1 MPFGPLR
8 SNVETLL
15 PGRPGTPQLPARED
29 PLNKACPSMLASIA
43 ADMLNQSRT
52 DLGIPNRINLTTSR
66 SSGLVLSLPDL
77 NFDSVADTAN
87 GIRQRIS
94 PDAIKAEVA
103 DYIKRAVNHH
113 PVVSGQLTKLD
124 RGDMA

>member
-1 MPFGPLR
+1 
-8 SNVETLL
+8 
-15 PGRPGTPQLPARED
+15 
-29 PLNKACPSMLASIA
+29 MLASIA

-103 DYIKRAVNHH
+103 DYIKLLFNRELIRFRQPLQNRCPHGILPYVAVDL
-113 PVVSGQLTKLD
+113 G
-124 RGDMA
+124 